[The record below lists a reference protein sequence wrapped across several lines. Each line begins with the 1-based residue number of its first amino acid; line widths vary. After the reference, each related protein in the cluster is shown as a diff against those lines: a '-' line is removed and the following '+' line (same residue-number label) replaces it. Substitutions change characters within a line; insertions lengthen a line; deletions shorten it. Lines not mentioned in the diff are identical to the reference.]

1 MSEIQKEINEDR
13 KKKLKKLRKEMGIYE
28 FIKLL
33 QSYSEGTGDYTKE
46 KCKIRENFTI
56 EDFKKYMEEHK

>member
-46 KCKIRENFTI
+46 KYKIRENFTI